1 MYGGRHHHAL
11 GGFGMY
17 GNNNPFGGG
26 MRELAS
32 DWKMN
37 QFAPGGL
44 NSKFTNLRFCF
55 LFRTNVFF
63 Y

>member
-1 MYGGRHHHAL
+1 MFGGHHHHGL

-17 GNNNPFGGG
+17 GNNNPFSGG
-26 MRELAS
+26 MGEFPPNMA
-32 DWKMN
+32 MN

-44 NSKFTNLRFCF
+44 NSKFTNIRFF
-55 LFRTNVFF
+55 FFSEEMFF